1 MINVRNYLWLKTVNI
16 WQSKSNL
23 IECNYERGNKME
35 VYDVNVRV
43 ELFDI
48 VKAHNED
55 EAVKIVEE
63 KLLKDQSLLMDNL
76 VYEVNEAWKIQ

>member
-1 MINVRNYLWLKTVNI
+1 
-16 WQSKSNL
+16 
-23 IECNYERGNKME
+23 ME
-35 VYDVNVRV
+35 EYDVNVRV
-43 ELFDI
+43 DLFDI

-76 VYEVNEAWKIQ
+76 EFEVNEAWKIQ

>member
-1 MINVRNYLWLKTVNI
+1 MVWKCRDNQIK
-16 WQSKSNL
+16 
-23 IECNYERGNKME
+23 ENKME
-35 VYDVNVRV
+35 EYDVNVRV

-76 VYEVNEAWKIQ
+76 EFEVNEA

>member
-76 VYEVNEAWKIQ
+76 EFEVNEAWKI

>member
-1 MINVRNYLWLKTVNI
+1 MLWKNTDNQI
-16 WQSKSNL
+16 K
-23 IECNYERGNKME
+23 EDKME
-35 VYDVNVRV
+35 EYDVNVRV

-48 VKAHNED
+48 IKAHNED

-76 VYEVNEAWKIQ
+76 EFEVNEA

>member
-1 MINVRNYLWLKTVNI
+1 
-16 WQSKSNL
+16 
-23 IECNYERGNKME
+23 ME
-35 VYDVNVRV
+35 EYDVNVRV

-63 KLLKDQSLLMDNL
+63 KLLKDQSLLIEHIESKFPDWIPL
-76 VYEVNEAWKIQ
+76 TEESKG

>member
-1 MINVRNYLWLKTVNI
+1 MLWKNTDNQI
-16 WQSKSNL
+16 K
-23 IECNYERGNKME
+23 ENKME
-35 VYDVNVRV
+35 EYDVNVRV

-55 EAVKIVEE
+55 EAIEIVEK

-76 VYEVNEAWKIQ
+76 EFEVNEA

>member
-1 MINVRNYLWLKTVNI
+1 MLWKNTDNQI
-16 WQSKSNL
+16 K
-23 IECNYERGNKME
+23 ENKME
-35 VYDVNVRV
+35 EYDVNVRV

-48 VKAHNED
+48 VKAKNED

-76 VYEVNEAWKIQ
+76 VYEVNEA

>member
-1 MINVRNYLWLKTVNI
+1 
-16 WQSKSNL
+16 
-23 IECNYERGNKME
+23 ME
-35 VYDVNVRV
+35 EYDVNVRV

-48 VKAHNED
+48 VKAQNED

-76 VYEVNEAWKIQ
+76 EFEVNEAWKIQ

>member
-1 MINVRNYLWLKTVNI
+1 
-16 WQSKSNL
+16 
-23 IECNYERGNKME
+23 ME
-35 VYDVNVRV
+35 EYDVNVRV

-48 VKAHNED
+48 VKAHNEY

-76 VYEVNEAWKIQ
+76 EFEVNEA

>member
-1 MINVRNYLWLKTVNI
+1 M
-16 WQSKSNL
+16 

-76 VYEVNEAWKIQ
+76 EFEVNEA

>member
-1 MINVRNYLWLKTVNI
+1 MLWKNTDNQI
-16 WQSKSNL
+16 K
-23 IECNYERGNKME
+23 ENKLE
-35 VYDVNVRV
+35 EYDVNVRV

-48 VKAHNED
+48 VKAQNED

-76 VYEVNEAWKIQ
+76 VYEVNEA

>member
-1 MINVRNYLWLKTVNI
+1 MLWKNTDNQI
-16 WQSKSNL
+16 K
-23 IECNYERGNKME
+23 ENKME
-35 VYDVNVRV
+35 EYDVNVRV

-48 VKAHNED
+48 VKAQNED

-76 VYEVNEAWKIQ
+76 VYEVNEA

>member
-1 MINVRNYLWLKTVNI
+1 MLWKNTDNQI
-16 WQSKSNL
+16 K
-23 IECNYERGNKME
+23 ENKME
-35 VYDVNVRV
+35 EYDVNVRV

-55 EAVKIVEE
+55 EAVKIVGE

-76 VYEVNEAWKIQ
+76 VYEVNEA

>member
-1 MINVRNYLWLKTVNI
+1 MVWKCRDNQIK
-16 WQSKSNL
+16 
-23 IECNYERGNKME
+23 ENKME
-35 VYDVNVRV
+35 EYDVNVRV

-76 VYEVNEAWKIQ
+76 EFEVNEAWKIQ